1 VSYQVTEDCETHS
14 EPGSNSG
21 ICIDEGIKPGPFD
34 QSAWRLEADQELM
47 TWATQQPEDWQIG
60 GKCQAYL
67 WGSGR
72 HGQLAEGGG

>member
-1 VSYQVTEDCETHS
+1 MHTSQNTHVFLFL
-14 EPGSNSG
+14 EKGVVP
-21 ICIDEGIKPGPFD
+21 DPFD
-34 QSAWRLEADQELM
+34 QSLWSLEADHEIM

-72 HGQLAEGGG
+72 HGQLAEGGMYCSL